1 MNQYH
6 TTKRQGAILA
16 MALVC
21 LLVVGIFS
29 LSAARRL
36 VDQHRLT
43 THQQYRLQSLWLAE
57 SAQRRAVAMLNLN
70 RDYEGETWRI
80 GPDTFANG
88 KSGVAVIQVTTIATD
103 HSQRQIVVESRYP
116 DSDVFRV
123 AHRMQVR
130 IELSED
136 ESETIP

>member
-57 SAQRRAVAMLNLN
+57 SAQRRAVAMLNLDQ
-70 RDYEGETWRI
+70 DYEGETWRI
-80 GPDTFANG
+80 GAVTFANG
-88 KSGVAVIQVTTIATD
+88 KSGVAVIQVTKIATD

-116 DSDVFRV
+116 DSDVHRV

-130 IELSED
+130 IELPED

>member
-1 MNQYH
+1 MIQNRA
-6 TTKRQGAILA
+6 TKRNGTVLA

-21 LLVVGIFS
+21 LLVVSVFS
-29 LSAARRL
+29 LSATRRL

-43 THQQYRLQSLWLAE
+43 THQQDRLQSLWLAE
-57 SAQRRAVAMLNLN
+57 SAQRRAVAMLDLDQ
-70 RDYEGETWRI
+70 DYEGETWRI
-80 GPDTFANG
+80 GADTFANG
-88 KSGVAVIQVTTIATD
+88 KAGVAVIQVTTIPTD
-103 HSQRQIVVESRYP
+103 HSQRQIVIESRYP

-130 IELSED
+130 IELPED